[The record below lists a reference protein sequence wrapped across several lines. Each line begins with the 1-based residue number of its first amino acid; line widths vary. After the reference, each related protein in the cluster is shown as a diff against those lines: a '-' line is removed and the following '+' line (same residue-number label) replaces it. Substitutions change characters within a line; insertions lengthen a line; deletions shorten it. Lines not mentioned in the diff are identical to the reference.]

1 MRNFSKYK
9 FVVNKLHRFSR
20 RRFRRDVVRLLSD
33 SMKIKLILICIFIN
47 NSFLLSQDFRN
58 TKWGMSFN
66 YVQLLE
72 KLTPIEITPEKITY
86 NENIFEMDCT
96 LFYEFYDSSLA
107 RAGYIFSE
115 DYNNIKLYLGYY
127 EKLKKILVSKYGK
140 PTNEFAR
147 WGKSPNRFADW
158 SFEDTKIHLILSDVF
173 SVGFKLVYENPALTE
188 KLKLRKEKIDKEK
201 F

>member
-1 MRNFSKYK
+1 
-9 FVVNKLHRFSR
+9 
-20 RRFRRDVVRLLSD
+20 
-33 SMKIKLILICIFIN
+33 
-47 NSFLLSQDFRN
+47 
-58 TKWGMSFN
+58 MSFN